1 MAPEFSSRVEAG
13 RVVLWRERTYFWGRS
28 FDEGANLQDA
38 IAAAVNEAGLDEGTA
53 LTVAYTEIES
63 VGDPRPGSY
72 SVLLSPG
79 GP

>member
-1 MAPEFSSRVEAG
+1 MPPVFSSETDAG
-13 RVVLWRERTYFWGRS
+13 SVDLFDRTFFWGRS
-28 FDEGANLQDA
+28 TGEGANLHDA
-38 IAAAVNEAGLDEGTA
+38 IAAAVNVADQRDGTP
-53 LTVAYTEIES
+53 LTVAYSEVTS